1 MDEDTEQSDDVLSE
15 EDVDSD
21 VESDVEIEEEQFFTV
36 KTYKKL
42 AIFWSFQGVKNGTL
56 FWNGLSCSLLFIFNT
71 KFILVR
77 EWYILNPDPI
87 L

>member
-1 MDEDTEQSDDVLSE
+1 MDEDTEQKDDVLSE

-42 AIFWSFQGVKNGTL
+42 TIF
-56 FWNGLSCSLLFIFNT
+56 
-71 KFILVR
+71 
-77 EWYILNPDPI
+77 
-87 L
+87 

>member
-1 MDEDTEQSDDVLSE
+1 MDEDTQQSDDVLSE

-42 AIFWSFQGVKNGTL
+42 AIF
-56 FWNGLSCSLLFIFNT
+56 
-71 KFILVR
+71 
-77 EWYILNPDPI
+77 
-87 L
+87 

>member
-36 KTYKKL
+36 KTYKK
-42 AIFWSFQGVKNGTL
+42 IFSSFQGVKNGTL
-56 FWNGLSCSLLFIFNT
+56 S
-71 KFILVR
+71 
-77 EWYILNPDPI
+77 
-87 L
+87 